1 MKSPVKKLNRFKS
14 IIIGGASA
22 STPLLEKVKTL
33 SCDAYATYGMT
44 ETVSH
49 IALQK
54 LNGSDAQDYFEAFP
68 DVKIKTDERDCL
80 VIELPDFSEPIIT
93 NDIVKIIH
101 PGGFKIFGRYDNII
115 NSGGV
120 KLMPE
125 TIEKK
130 IEPILKQPF
139 FVSGIQ
145 DDRLGQKLVL
155 IVEGYEQPGL
165 LTALKLALPTYE
177 IPRDIFYLDQFIRTE
192 TQKINRPKTLE
203 KASKK
208 QGINL
213 FLFSVIRLFL
223 HPQHQITMGRVFE
236 KRKHTMFAR
245 FDRMAKAFTRIGKDI
260 ALAVK
265 QNGPNPDNNPK
276 LRMAIQNAKGVNMPK
291 DRVEAAIKRASS
303 KEEKDYTEVIYEGY
317 APHGVPVLVLCA
329 TDNPTRT
336 VANVRLQFSKNGGTM
351 GNSGTVLF
359 MFEHRGVFKFDPAK
373 LNLDEMELDLIDAG
387 AEDIERGD
395 DEIVVHTKF
404 TDFGHMQKFLEEKKI
419 DAKSSE
425 LQYIPNTT
433 KELPEDQQD
442 EVLKLIEAI
451 EADDDVQTVFHNLA

>member
-1 MKSPVKKLNRFKS
+1 
-14 IIIGGASA
+14 
-22 STPLLEKVKTL
+22 
-33 SCDAYATYGMT
+33 
-44 ETVSH
+44 
-49 IALQK
+49 
-54 LNGSDAQDYFEAFP
+54 
-68 DVKIKTDERDCL
+68 
-80 VIELPDFSEPIIT
+80 
-93 NDIVKIIH
+93 
-101 PGGFKIFGRYDNII
+101 
-115 NSGGV
+115 
-120 KLMPE
+120 
-125 TIEKK
+125 
-130 IEPILKQPF
+130 
-139 FVSGIQ
+139 
-145 DDRLGQKLVL
+145 
-155 IVEGYEQPGL
+155 
-165 LTALKLALPTYE
+165 
-177 IPRDIFYLDQFIRTE
+177 
-192 TQKINRPKTLE
+192 
-203 KASKK
+203 
-208 QGINL
+208 
-213 FLFSVIRLFL
+213 
-223 HPQHQITMGRVFE
+223 MGRVFE

-303 KEEKDYTEVIYEGY
+303 KEEKDYQEVIYEGY
-317 APHGVPVLVLCA
+317 APHGVPVLVICA

-336 VANVRLQFSKNGGTM
+336 VANIRLQFSKNGGAM

-395 DEIVVHTKF
+395 EEIVVYTKF
-404 TDFGHMQKFLEEKKI
+404 IDFGHMQKFLEEKKI

-425 LQYIPNTT
+425 LQYIPNAT